1 MSTVSSVKYG
11 AYNNLLIILRI
22 FSILQ
27 RYTLL
32 FLLKIGRFQE
42 QSSKM
47 DGCSQFLFR

>member
-1 MSTVSSVKYG
+1 MLLKILEFSSLVADG
-11 AYNNLLIILRI
+11 FFRLIILRI

-47 DGCSQFLFR
+47 DGCS

>member
-11 AYNNLLIILRI
+11 AYNKLLIILRI

-42 QSSKM
+42 QLSIL
-47 DGCSQFLFR
+47 DGCSLFLFR